1 MNEQRIEGIIKAY
14 TEVNTDI
21 QELKIERSIN
31 TSSEIKEIAKK
42 YIYNLPE
49 CFFVNG
55 DEKAIVLIRELFNNG
70 IKVPNDVAV
79 MGFDNLPVSEYTIP
93 SLSTIS
99 LNYKKLAE
107 SLLKK
112 IISLMEGGNEVTEE
126 VESKL
131 IIRESTKKLKKNQGG
146 KDEEI

>member
-1 MNEQRIEGIIKAY
+1 M
-14 TEVNTDI
+14 
-21 QELKIERSIN
+21 
-31 TSSEIKEIAKK
+31 
-42 YIYNLPE
+42 
-49 CFFVNG
+49 FFVNG